1 MRNLTLS
8 LIALVASI
16 GLIACGPSGKQVGLA
31 KQARY
36 QGDKVVLFG
45 AVKTA
50 VEGKHKILKSDE
62 VALGL
67 QTVARW
73 YTRDGMVSRGT
84 DENFQDV
91 PAEAIRVTLV
101 VRMVPD
107 ADAFL
112 VQVEPSLM
120 RKIDGSPQP
129 QPLRATD
136 PSVPG
141 WVTGQVDELQFDIYD
156 ALKAYEVKAP
166 GGLAPAAAPAEPAA
180 PAAPEEPAAPAAPA
194 AP

>member
-8 LIALVASI
+8 LIALVASF
-16 GLIACGPSGKQVGLA
+16 GLIACGPSGKQVSLA

-36 QGDKVVLFG
+36 RGDKVVLFG

-50 VEGKHKILKSDE
+50 VEGKYKVLKSDE
-62 VALGL
+62 TALGL
-67 QTVARW
+67 QTAARW

-91 PAEAIRVTLV
+91 PADAIRVTLV

-107 ADAFL
+107 GDAFL
-112 VQVEPSLM
+112 VQVEPNLM

-129 QPLRATD
+129 QPLPATD

-141 WVTGQVDELQFDIYD
+141 WVPGQVDELQFDIHD

-166 GGLAPAAAPAEPAA
+166 GGLAPAAAPAAPAA
-180 PAAPEEPAAPAAPA
+180 PAEPAAPAAPA